1 MAKIA
6 IVYHSGWGHTKA
18 IAEAVLRGVQ
28 SVRNASAT
36 LISVDELPAA
46 DKDKGY
52 AGRWKELGA
61 ADAIIFG
68 APTYMGDISAK
79 FKEFMEHSS
88 HVWFRQEW
96 KDKLAGGFTNSGGL
110 SGDKLHSMTSL
121 VVFAGQHGMNWVSQ
135 GVMPTAYRPEQPA
148 GLNRLGSWLGVMSQ
162 SDNGPAETTPP
173 EGDRKTAELYG
184 QRIALAAIRWN
195 CGVGKAN

>member
-18 IAEAVLRGVQ
+18 IADAILRGVQ
-28 SVRNASAT
+28 SVRNASGT
-36 LISVDELPAA
+36 LVNVEELPAP

-52 AGRWKELGA
+52 TGRWKELDA

-68 APTYMGDISAK
+68 APTYMGDVSAK

-88 HVWFRQEW
+88 HIWFRQGW
-96 KDKLAGGFTNSGGL
+96 KDKLAGGFVNSGGL
-110 SGDKLHSMTSL
+110 SGDKLNSMLTL
-121 VVFAGQHGMNWVSQ
+121 VVFSGQHSMNWISQ
-135 GVMPTAYRPEQPA
+135 GVMPTALRPEQPA
-148 GLNRLGSWLGVMSQ
+148 GMNRLGSWLGTMSQ
-162 SDNGPAETTPP
+162 SDNGPTDVTPP
-173 EGDRKTAELYG
+173 EADRKTAELYG

-195 CGVGKAN
+195 CGIGKAS